1 MTYPKTAADYT
12 IVSGLK
18 CHQTVFMQRYDAD
31 NSAVK
36 QVTISTVADTDLSMS
51 FLSQTIFC
59 LMCGKSA
66 KLVIII
72 TLQ

>member
-1 MTYPKTAADYT
+1 
-12 IVSGLK
+12 
-18 CHQTVFMQRYDAD
+18 MQRYDAD

-36 QVTISTVADTDLSMS
+36 QVTISTIADTDLSMS
-51 FLSQTIFC
+51 FLSRTIFC